1 MRHFRVHVPLY
12 IVTKYILSRFPG
24 YPTNTISVHDSFPN
38 AVGRYQTVVFRNSSP
53 CEAALD
59 GSRKRRGEARDS
71 NYLVRHVQL
80 TGERM
85 RKMEKLEAGRLTD
98 ATSIFI
104 TLTPKSASSN
114 VRTYN
119 YFKT

>member
-1 MRHFRVHVPLY
+1 MQWDDIR
-12 IVTKYILSRFPG
+12 
-24 YPTNTISVHDSFPN
+24 
-38 AVGRYQTVVFRNSSP
+38 QP
-53 CEAALD
+53 CFETHRRAKRRSLDD

-85 RKMEKLEAGRLTD
+85 RKIEKLEAGRLTD

-104 TLTPKSASSN
+104 TLTKSVSSN
-114 VRTYN
+114 VKTYN
-119 YFKT
+119 YFKI